1 MEKEMEYLLHLLK
14 GFLWGE
20 TAEADE
26 SVDWARLQHLA
37 QIHSVS
43 GILGYMTMGAP
54 IAPSDLRP
62 GLRQD
67 CLQTMNL
74 YNRRAVLAEKL
85 FAALADMGVDTCAMK
100 GTVLR
105 SLYPVP
111 ELRTFNDVDIL
122 VHGEDCP
129 KIHAYMLE
137 ALYHCEI
144 DHAPVFCYQ
153 RGEENY
159 EIHTSLMDADI
170 KEDADYR
177 GFFAKAWEHTVEI
190 APHRYEMEKE
200 FHLIYLIAHIAK
212 HASGFG
218 AGIRMYLDIA
228 AYLKAY
234 AGTLDWGKIFAWL
247 EELNL
252 ARFGCAVLSAVE
264 GWFGVSCPAGFQR
277 LGEDALKRFARF
289 TLEAGVY
296 GHQGRDMAVY
306 GLRQNEGS
314 RLGLIFKRLF
324 PGRKE
329 LKDRYPYLQTK
340 PWLLPVAWLQRM
352 IQTPKK
358 VKDFTQEAKGILT
371 YEEEE
376 IQRLKAVCKEIGL
389 E

>member
-1 MEKEMEYLLHLLK
+1 MEKEMEYLLKLLK

-26 SVDWARLQHLA
+26 NVDWARLQYLA

-54 IAPSDLRP
+54 IAPAELRP

-74 YNRRAVLAEKL
+74 YNRRAALAEEL
-85 FAALADMGVDTCAMK
+85 AAALADRGIDTCAMK
-100 GTVLR
+100 GTLLR
-105 SLYPVP
+105 ALYPVP

-122 VHGEDCP
+122 VHREDCP

-137 ALYHCEI
+137 AGYRCEI
-144 DHAPVFCYQ
+144 DHEPVFCYQ

-159 EIHTSLMDADI
+159 EIHTGLMDADI
-170 KEDADYR
+170 REEADCR
-177 GFFAKAWEHTVEI
+177 GFFAKAWEHTVGI
-190 APHRYEMEKE
+190 APHRREPEKE
-200 FHLIYLIAHIAK
+200 FHFVYLIAHIAK

-218 AGIRMYLDIA
+218 AGIRMYLDIG

-234 AGTLDWGKIFAWL
+234 GDSLDWGKIFAWL
-247 EELNL
+247 EELHL

-277 LGEDALKRFARF
+277 LSKDTLERFARF

-306 GLRQNEGS
+306 GLRKSEGS
-314 RLGLIFKRLF
+314 RVGLIFKRLF
-324 PGRKE
+324 PGI
-329 LKDRYPYLQTK
+329 KDMKRRYPYLETK
-340 PWLLPVAWLQRM
+340 PWLMPLAWVQRM

-358 VKDFTQEAKGILT
+358 VKDFSQEAKGIMT
-371 YEEEE
+371 HDEAEV
-376 IQRLKAVCKEIGL
+376 QRLKGICKEIGL